1 MRVHHV
7 ALRTRKLARV
17 VRFYRDVLGL
27 RVLRETP
34 NSTWLSMDGAILMIE
49 RAEKNEPEVPKG
61 TKEFLCFGVRTKRDV
76 SRFKARVRT
85 IEAETD
91 FTIYF
96 RDPDGRRVGVSCYRD
111 G

>member
-1 MRVHHV
+1 MKIHHV
-7 ALRTRKLARV
+7 ALRTRKVARV

-27 RVLRETP
+27 RVLRETER
-34 NSTWLSMDGAILMIE
+34 STWLAMGRAILMIE
-49 RAEKNEPEVPKG
+49 RAEKSEPAIPRG
-61 TKEFLCFGVRTKRDV
+61 TKEFFCFAVRTKRDV
-76 SRFKARVRT
+76 SRFKTRVRV
-85 IEAETD
+85 EDETD